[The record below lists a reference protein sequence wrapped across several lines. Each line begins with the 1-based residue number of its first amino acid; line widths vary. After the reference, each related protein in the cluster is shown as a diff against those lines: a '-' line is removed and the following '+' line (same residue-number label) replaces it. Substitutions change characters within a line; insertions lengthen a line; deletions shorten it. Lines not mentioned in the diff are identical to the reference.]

1 MPDIAA
7 NVTASLESLL
17 REFDIITHNIANA
30 STTGY
35 KRQCSSFADA
45 LGSQLDT
52 TTEPDGTEVFVPVFD
67 FSQGSLTQTGR
78 SLDLALFGKG
88 FFIVETPEGPL
99 YTRSGM
105 FQTNQN
111 GQVVDS
117 EGRPIAGEDGPL
129 VIPATADSSEIGVSN
144 DGTVHAGEV
153 AVGRLRIVH
162 FPDAE
167 DQLQPAGWNCWHGP
181 VGMEPVVAEEAV
193 VKQGYREGSNVKLVD
208 ELVNMITVTRT
219 YEANVKLVNVS
230 SDATNS
236 LLGVAMG

>member
-52 TTEPDGTEVFVPVFD
+52 TTEPDGTDAFVPVFD
-67 FSQGSLTQTGR
+67 FSQGPLTQTGR

-88 FFIVETPEGPL
+88 FFVVETAEGPL

-117 EGRPIAGEDGPL
+117 EGRPIAGEDGPV
-129 VIPATADSSEIGVSN
+129 VIPATVDRSRIGVSN
-144 DGTVHAGEV
+144 DGTVHVGPV
-153 AVGRLRIVH
+153 AVGRLRIVY

-181 VGMEPVVAEEAV
+181 AGMEPVVAEEAV
-193 VKQGYREGSNVKLVD
+193 VRQGYREGSNVTLVD

-230 SDATNS
+230 SDTTNS